1 MVPGLPTNPLGP
13 GLTSNISTL
22 SNPSLG
28 FSSPLNSS
36 LSSSLLPQTSFMGQ
50 GSLGLGQS
58 PFGSNPGHFGSN
70 PGPFGS
76 NPGPFGSNPGSLG
89 SFQGLNS
96 AQNNP
101 GLNPVFNSSSSL
113 SKLASGVS
121 GGGQAPIG
129 SQGSAPSSGPGTPAP
144 TGKSSS
150 ASAIRY
156 IELY

>member
-1 MVPGLPTNPLGP
+1 MVAGLSTNPLGP

-22 SNPSLG
+22 SNSSLG
-28 FSSPLNSS
+28 FSNPLNSS
-36 LSSSLLPQTSFMGQ
+36 LSSSLLPQTSFMAQ

-70 PGPFGS
+70 PGSFGS

-101 GLNPVFNSSSSL
+101 GFNSSSSL
-113 SKLASGVS
+113 PKLASSVS

-150 ASAIRY
+150 ASAIR
-156 IELY
+156 

>member
-13 GLTSNISTL
+13 GLTTNISTL
-22 SNPSLG
+22 SNPLG

-76 NPGPFGSNPGSLG
+76 NPGPFGSNPGSSG